1 MELSLLLAQNI
12 FGLFLIIFV
21 GYLTVKCRVL
31 TPDDSKVISKVV
43 LYIVCPCTILNSFQI
58 DFTNEKLMGL
68 ILSFIGAI
76 VVHLIFIP
84 LTKLL
89 GQIFHFMPV
98 EKATLI
104 YFNAGNLII
113 PLVASILGEEW
124 VLYTSGYMVV
134 QTILIWTHGKN
145 LVCNEKQYDF
155 KKIILNVNVI
165 AIMLGMIMF
174 IARWHFP
181 ALIHDT
187 VSSVGS
193 MVGPLSMLVI
203 GMLLGDIDILSIFK
217 EKRVYGICF
226 LRLIVYPLAVILA
239 FRLLGLQNFHQDAYQ
254 ILLIS
259 LLAAS
264 APAAATI
271 TQFAQL
277 YDKHPGYTSIMNV
290 MSVIFCI
297 ITMPIIVFIYQIL

>member
-31 TPDDSKVISKVV
+31 TPDDSKVISKIV

-104 YFNAGNLII
+104 YSNAGNLII

-203 GMLLGDIDILSIFK
+203 GMLLGNIDILSIFKEKRVLLGNIDILSIFK

-259 LLAAS
+259 LLGY
-264 APAAATI
+264 
-271 TQFAQL
+271 FL
-277 YDKHPGYTSIMNV
+277 YYHNADHCFYLSN
-290 MSVIFCI
+290 
-297 ITMPIIVFIYQIL
+297 FIKVNI